1 MTWTVNSL
9 VDQAACN
16 AIAAL
21 FNGGSARLTDSG
33 ASELAAP
40 AFNGTAFGSASNAH
54 PSVAAANAFTGDAS
68 FTPGTIANIAFRNSG
83 GTTLIS
89 GTVGVGSGD
98 FQVSDNVIPGSGVS
112 YVSLSALNLT
122 VSMSGA

>member
-1 MTWTVNSL
+1 MAWTVNSL
-9 VDQAACN
+9 VDQAACS
-16 AIAAL
+16 AIGAL
-21 FNGGSARLTDSG
+21 FNGGSVRLTDSG

-40 AFNGTAFGSASNAH
+40 AFNATAFGTPTNAH

-68 FTPGTIANIAFRNSG
+68 FTAGTIANIAFRNSG

-98 FQVSDNVIPGSGVS
+98 FQVSSADIPGSGVD

-122 VSMSGA
+122 VSMAGA